1 MSYFDTASLDMHT
14 ELICLQRLHI
24 TYIHAHTHKCCQSI
38 KKM

>member
-24 TYIHAHTHKCCQSI
+24 TYIHAHTHTHKMLSI
-38 KKM
+38 D